1 MRKKA
6 SASISEESS
15 SPSIAHPIPP
25 FCPEGAQVLIL
36 GSFPSVKSRESG
48 FFYGHP
54 KNRFWCV
61 LAHLWNEDAPQ
72 TVEERKTFLT
82 AHGIALWD
90 VIASCRIEGSADSS
104 IRDVIPNDI
113 ASLVAAHEI
122 RFIFVNGKAAQAL
135 YQKHIFPTLGI
146 PAIPLP
152 STSPANAAWS
162 AEALAEAWR
171 AVRR

>member
-1 MRKKA
+1 MTEMH
-6 SASISEESS
+6 S
-15 SPSIAHPIPP
+15 IPP
-25 FCPEGAQVLIL
+25 VFDENSRVLIL
-36 GSFPSVKSRESG
+36 GSFPSVKSREVG

-54 KNRFWCV
+54 QNRFWTTLGHV
-61 LAHLWNEDAPQ
+61 LGDDIPH
-72 TVEERKTFLT
+72 TVDEKRALLLS
-82 AHGIALWD
+82 HGIALWD
-90 VIASCRIEGSADSS
+90 VIASCRIEGSSDSS